1 MAALGGGPGARVTA
15 LTARREAAGSSAPSS
30 GLSKRRD
37 RPGAEDGRADG
48 FFGFF
53 VTKRFGMLNDR
64 NLLFGRPGSG

>member
-1 MAALGGGPGARVTA
+1 VGFR
-15 LTARREAAGSSAPSS
+15 S
-30 GLSKRRD
+30 D
-37 RPGAEDGRADG
+37 RIVRGAEDSRAGG